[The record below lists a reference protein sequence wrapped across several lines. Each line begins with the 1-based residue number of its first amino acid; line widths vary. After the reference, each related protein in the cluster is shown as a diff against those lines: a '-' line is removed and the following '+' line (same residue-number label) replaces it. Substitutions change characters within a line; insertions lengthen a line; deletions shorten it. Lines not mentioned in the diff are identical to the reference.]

1 MPAIRAVARS
11 PSTRSSSLVSVRAL
25 GSAAASSSMSRA
37 PASIST
43 FFTSQPPSGGG
54 GASAAGSEAPRR
66 ASAAAAAAG
75 AAAVPERQRG
85 AVLPRDAHDG
95 VSVLYAP
102 DLHAIGKGTAAF
114 LVQKLRALALDARPQ
129 VQPIR
134 TLPLR
139 LGVVRARRGFR
150 SDVRDGAR
158 QRGVLAVAQH
168 IQCAGQ
174 VEQGR
179 PGPRHVLVQ
188 PEQPIGSV
196 CERAVVLLE
205 LP

>member
-1 MPAIRAVARS
+1 
-11 PSTRSSSLVSVRAL
+11 
-25 GSAAASSSMSRA
+25 MSRA

-54 GASAAGSEAPRR
+54 GASAAGLGRR
-66 ASAAAAAAG
+66 LAG
-75 AAAVPERQRG
+75 LQRRRRRRERRRSPERQRG

-102 DLHAIGKGTAAF
+102 DLHAIGKGTAEF
-114 LVQKLRALALDARPQ
+114 LVQKLRAHLALDARLQ